1 MINRRPLLH
10 NVAPQGDA
18 NMFKLTRRAGSANW
32 QVRKRWPKDVVSILP
47 GEFTASTGEGD
58 KRRAQERLPMI
69 AMAYLARVKAARDRL
84 SDNTQRDL
92 SEPEVMRLAAEFYAQ
107 ALPSFML
114 RRAPDDHAG
123 VMRTTQDRL
132 ADLTAMYGR
141 MDYGPVLAIA
151 RSAVADLP
159 IPDDSPS
166 LPALHR
172 MLMLAFIELHKAALA
187 HLQGRTDYTPENI
200 ALPVAAAKGAP
211 GRTVADLIDAY
222 TLAKWDGWSKSV
234 QIGTA
239 PVFRL
244 IRDAL
249 PGRETAS
256 VNEADAERILSL
268 LKALPANI
276 GKRAALRGLS
286 VPEAVEAG
294 RRLGLPVIGPKTIN
308 TGYLVHIK
316 AMFAWGVQRKW
327 ATENPFAGMGVV
339 DPVEDE
345 DRRDPFKAEH
355 LNALFEAAPWRPVN
369 RAPLRKPS
377 RFWVPL
383 MAFYTG
389 ARLAE
394 LAGLRLEDVEV
405 REGILVFNIRPHEG
419 RSIKTKSSRRIVPVH
434 SELIRI
440 GLPTYVEARRAE
452 GGPLLFP
459 ECAPNSRGQ
468 VGSKLSTWFT
478 GVVRGH
484 GITGNAMGMHSFR
497 HGFEDRIR
505 EAGMEGTGAAMRLTG
520 RAQVG
525 SAKAYGDGNSTR
537 ELAAAMERINYP
549 GLDLSHLHLS
559 QAGASSAA

>member
-1 MINRRPLLH
+1 
-10 NVAPQGDA
+10 
-18 NMFKLTRRAGSANW
+18 MFKLTRRSGSGNW
-32 QVRKRWPKDVVSILP
+32 QVRKRWPQDVASVLA

-69 AMAYLARVKAARDRL
+69 AAAYLSRVKAARDRL
-84 SDNTQRDL
+84 ADNTQRDL
-92 SEPEVMRLAAEFYAQ
+92 SEPEVRRLAAEFYAK
-107 ALPSFML
+107 ALPSYRL
-114 RRAPDDHAG
+114 NRAPDDHAA
-123 VMRTTQDRL
+123 VMRTTQERL
-132 ADLTAMYGR
+132 ADLTAMLGR

-151 RSAVADLP
+151 RTATADLP

-187 HLQGRTDYTPENI
+187 HLQGRTDYTPEAI
-200 ALPVAAAKGAP
+200 ALPDPAAAGEA
-211 GRTVADLIDAY
+211 RSVADLIDAY
-222 TLAKWDGWSKSV
+222 TLTKWEGWSKSV
-234 QIGTA
+234 QIGVQ

-244 IRDAL
+244 LRDSL
-249 PGRETAS
+249 PDREVAS
-256 VNEADAERILSL
+256 IAEADAERVLSL
-268 LKALPANI
+268 LRALPANI

-294 RRLGLPVIGPKTIN
+294 RKLGLRVIGPKTIN

-316 AMFAWGVQRKW
+316 AMFAWAVQRKW
-327 ATENPFAGMGVV
+327 ATDNPFAGMAVN

-345 DRRDPFKAEH
+345 DRRDPFKPEH
-355 LNALFEAAPWRPVN
+355 LQVLFGAAPWRPVN

-383 MAFYTG
+383 MALYTG

-394 LAGLRLEDVEV
+394 LAGLRLEDVEE
-405 REGILVFNIRPHEG
+405 REGVLVFNIRPHDG
-419 RSIKTKSSRRIVPVH
+419 RSIKTRSSRRIVPVH

-440 GLPTYVEARRAE
+440 GLAAYVKARREA

-478 GVVRGH
+478 SVVRGH
-484 GITGNAMGMHSFR
+484 GITGRAMGMHSFR

-505 EAGMEGTGAAMRLTG
+505 EAGMEGSGAAMRLTG
-520 RAQVG
+520 RAQSG
-525 SAKAYGDGNSTR
+525 SARAYGDGNSTR
-537 ELAAAMERINYP
+537 ELAAAMERIVYP
-549 GLDLSHLHLS
+549 GLDLGQLY
-559 QAGASSAA
+559 QAA